1 MDGRRLADL
10 NGRERTSVRMDKQ
23 AKSPTMNRSSL
34 TRFAWLSIAAAILTI
49 GLKAAAYLITGSVGL
64 LSDALESLV
73 NLVGAVMALAMLTIA
88 ARPADDDHAYGHSKA
103 EYFSS
108 GVEGTLIVLAAI
120 SIAVTAIPRLF
131 HPKSLEQ
138 VGLGLAVSVAAALV
152 NLGVALV
159 LLRAAKQHQSIT
171 LKANAH
177 HLLTDVWTS
186 VGVLTGVGAVVLTGW
201 QRLDPVVAL
210 IVAGNIVW
218 SGFCIVRDSVAG
230 LLDTSIPPEELKS
243 VRDIIDRFSSLHGI
257 ECHDIR
263 TRQAGNSRF
272 VSLHVLVPGTWT
284 VHRGHELAERIES
297 DIRGALGDAEVIT
310 HLESLDGPASSE
322 SGSRRAR
329 VPTISGEK
337 PETRRSPEE
346 RH

>member
-1 MDGRRLADL
+1 
-10 NGRERTSVRMDKQ
+10 MDKLGRT
-23 AKSPTMNRSSL
+23 PNMNRSSL

-49 GLKAAAYLITGSVGL
+49 GLKTAAYLITGSVGL

-73 NLVGAVMALAMLTIA
+73 NLVGAIMALAMLTIA
-88 ARPADDDHAYGHSKA
+88 ARPADENHAYGRSKA

-120 SIAVTAIPRLF
+120 SIAVTAIPRFL
-131 HPKSLEQ
+131 HPLPLEQ

-152 NLGVALV
+152 NLGVALI

-186 VGVLTGVGAVVLTGW
+186 AGVVIGVGAVVVTGW

-218 SGFCIVRDSVAG
+218 SGYHIVRDSVAG
-230 LLDTSIPPEELKS
+230 LMDTSLPPEELKI
-243 VRDIIDRFSSLHGI
+243 VRDTVDRLSRQHGI
-257 ECHDIR
+257 ECHDLR
-263 TRQAGNSRF
+263 TRQAGNNRF

-284 VHRGHELAERIES
+284 IDRGHELAARIES
-297 DIRGALGDAEVIT
+297 DIRSVLRDVEVIT
-310 HLESLDGPASSE
+310 HLEALD
-322 SGSRRAR
+322 
-329 VPTISGEK
+329 VPTKSA
-337 PETRRSPEE
+337 
-346 RH
+346 